1 VEVSALDESEENEVL
16 NLPAEDEDGN
26 FHMLKMEDILYVSS
40 VVPGDM
46 DTMAVFHTA
55 DKIYFP
61 IHSDKASRQY
71 AEYLNVPYDRE

>member
-1 VEVSALDESEENEVL
+1 VITLDELEENEVL
-16 NLPAEDEDGN
+16 NIPAEDEEGN

-55 DKIYFP
+55 DKIYYP
-61 IHSDKASRQY
+61 IHTEKANRQY
-71 AEYLNVPYDRE
+71 AEFLNVPYERE